1 MVTMSEELK
10 RQLWALSQDVAADC
24 KSFSAIEIAEV
35 CMDAKRLTMAGYP
48 ELDEE
53 VSSLVKQHG
62 YAAVLEEGA
71 EHVSVW

>member
-1 MVTMSEELK
+1 
-10 RQLWALSQDVAADC
+10 
-24 KSFSAIEIAEV
+24 
-35 CMDAKRLTMAGYP
+35 MDAKRLTIAGYP

-53 VSSLVKQHG
+53 LSSLVKQHG

>member
-10 RQLWALSQDVAADC
+10 RQLRAADC
-24 KSFSAIEIAEV
+24 KSFSAIEIAEI
-35 CMDAKRLTMAGYP
+35 CMDATVAGYP

-62 YAAVLEEGA
+62 YAAVLEKGA

>member
-1 MVTMSEELK
+1 MVIMSEELK
-10 RQLWALSQDVAADC
+10 QQLRALSEYIAADC
-24 KSFSAIEIAEV
+24 EGFSAIEIAEI
-35 CMDAKRLTMAGYP
+35 CMDANRLTTAGYP

-53 VSSLVKQHG
+53 LSSLVKQHG